1 MIVLGIDPG
10 SKRIGYG
17 LIEKTGGKLKL
28 IEADLLVHP
37 KNLLEIKNQVSF
49 LIEKFSPESLAVEKV
64 FFSKNQKT
72 ALEVS
77 EARGVII
84 LSALEKNLPIRE
96 FTPNEVK
103 SAVAGYGLANKKAV
117 AKMVRLTLN
126 EPTLKVIDD
135 VSDALAIAITATS
148 KLLKTLD

>member
-103 SAVAGYGLANKKAV
+103 SAVAGYGLASKKAV

>member
-28 IEADLLVHP
+28 IEANLLVHP

-103 SAVAGYGLANKKAV
+103 SAVAGYGLASKKAV

-148 KLLKTLD
+148 KQLRTFD

>member
-28 IEADLLVHP
+28 IEANLLVHP

>member
-28 IEADLLVHP
+28 IEANLLVHP

-103 SAVAGYGLANKKAV
+103 SAVAGYGLASKKAV

-148 KLLKTLD
+148 KQLGTFD

>member
-103 SAVAGYGLANKKAV
+103 SAVAGYGLASKKAV

-148 KLLKTLD
+148 KQLRTFD